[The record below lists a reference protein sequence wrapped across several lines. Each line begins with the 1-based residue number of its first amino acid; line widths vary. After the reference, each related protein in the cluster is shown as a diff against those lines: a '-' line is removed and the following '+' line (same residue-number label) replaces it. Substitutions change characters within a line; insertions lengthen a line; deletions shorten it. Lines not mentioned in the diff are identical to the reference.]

1 MEKQILLESNR
12 SKFSVNVPN
21 KMNID
26 LDGKFKLLQN
36 DGIKGNFSLFEQYNT
51 ERDNCNKYRMIFVVN
66 PVCTNALFNMQ
77 TEIVKDEGS
86 DNPVVLTEY
95 PKDPKSITTADGYYE
110 NSIVNDSRVTRY
122 QAIKDTEYSH
132 PENGGF
138 VYHCGLDIFNNHMLR
153 SDSFVHVNKIG
164 KNTYETGEP
173 TSESVYNTISDYLR
187 DGNGRIVEKV
197 TNPEATTR
205 KKVRLY
211 SMDTVLTMRRAYL
224 NRLKENNGWLGFTNP
239 GNIDIPNSN
248 KKDALGNDVLINQM
262 LANNKPCE
270 FIDMYPD
277 RSLYS
282 FIPKYNK
289 FRDRRE
295 KNWDYCITYPYA
307 KDYQMVNTV
316 CGGLCGAIRA
326 DFEMGHNGS
335 SLSVLMC
342 RSSFRHTLKQ
352 NSKISL
358 YYYDGGVFKK
368 YPIPIQIISVG
379 NYEGDEEDRYF
390 SIRANDVEKILG
402 KLSSG
407 IIFYKKISNGCECE
421 YYFRKYKK
429 LKRKDANGNEKDLR
443 SDINKLAYGEN
454 IYGDR
459 LAQVVFID
467 DINVEGLLDHMGRP
481 LSSVYFTVVKRNAG
495 RKEWYN
501 NLNYG
506 SEAVEFSHCFGKL
519 SSGVDFGP
527 SSATSID
534 YNIRYINN
542 VELDKVVTES
552 VAIVKDV
559 FGEVV
564 SNHPL
569 PKRIEDDITIDYN
582 EFYGDVVEFDVDEYV
597 ETEISPVFHRFNTEQ
612 REKCSKI
619 DLYPLN
625 YDKIVTDD
633 YEPNRSFR
641 VDKINYSKIVVDENE
656 IMIPSNIRP
665 EGYFYNPH
673 MGVTIRESAKETT
686 KIRAKMINYG
696 SVSCGISI
704 GGKYTTIKMKVP
716 SSYKFL
722 LWDYIAFCDEGGIV
736 NGREH
741 IPNVIWGK
749 ITEVSGNNITLQV
762 EGTPISTSAEGV
774 RNALYGD
781 SRRYKAYYADETVPM
796 YASFNHATQEFVWRP
811 FVKPST
817 MTNRNELYDLPFSN
831 GRFYIEKN
839 LNIYLRR
846 QDPFGDF
853 GLSVARH
860 TDGQFHRAN
869 PMEYF
874 NPDAAKI
881 DLSQVANFYN
891 KLDYICY

>member
-1 MEKQILLESNR
+1 MEKQILLESSR

-211 SMDTVLTMRRAYL
+211 SMDTMLTMRRAYL

-307 KDYQMVNTV
+307 KDYQMVN
-316 CGGLCGAIRA
+316 AIC
-326 DFEMGHNGS
+326 
-335 SLSVLMC
+335 VL
-342 RSSFRHTLKQ
+342 
-352 NSKISL
+352 
-358 YYYDGGVFKK
+358 
-368 YPIPIQIISVG
+368 
-379 NYEGDEEDRYF
+379 
-390 SIRANDVEKILG
+390 
-402 KLSSG
+402 
-407 IIFYKKISNGCECE
+407 YKE
-421 YYFRKYKK
+421 
-429 LKRKDANGNEKDLR
+429 
-443 SDINKLAYGEN
+443 
-454 IYGDR
+454 
-459 LAQVVFID
+459 
-467 DINVEGLLDHMGRP
+467 
-481 LSSVYFTVVKRNAG
+481 
-495 RKEWYN
+495 
-501 NLNYG
+501 
-506 SEAVEFSHCFGKL
+506 
-519 SSGVDFGP
+519 
-527 SSATSID
+527 
-534 YNIRYINN
+534 
-542 VELDKVVTES
+542 
-552 VAIVKDV
+552 
-559 FGEVV
+559 
-564 SNHPL
+564 
-569 PKRIEDDITIDYN
+569 
-582 EFYGDVVEFDVDEYV
+582 
-597 ETEISPVFHRFNTEQ
+597 
-612 REKCSKI
+612 
-619 DLYPLN
+619 N
-625 YDKIVTDD
+625 YD
-633 YEPNRSFR
+633 
-641 VDKINYSKIVVDENE
+641 
-656 IMIPSNIRP
+656 
-665 EGYFYNPH
+665 
-673 MGVTIRESAKETT
+673 
-686 KIRAKMINYG
+686 
-696 SVSCGISI
+696 
-704 GGKYTTIKMKVP
+704 
-716 SSYKFL
+716 
-722 LWDYIAFCDEGGIV
+722 
-736 NGREH
+736 
-741 IPNVIWGK
+741 
-749 ITEVSGNNITLQV
+749 
-762 EGTPISTSAEGV
+762 
-774 RNALYGD
+774 
-781 SRRYKAYYADETVPM
+781 
-796 YASFNHATQEFVWRP
+796 
-811 FVKPST
+811 
-817 MTNRNELYDLPFSN
+817 
-831 GRFYIEKN
+831 
-839 LNIYLRR
+839 
-846 QDPFGDF
+846 
-853 GLSVARH
+853 
-860 TDGQFHRAN
+860 
-869 PMEYF
+869 
-874 NPDAAKI
+874 
-881 DLSQVANFYN
+881 
-891 KLDYICY
+891 